1 MIHMP
6 CLRYFALLAVILS
19 TPVLAED
26 VKTPVKIACVGDS
39 IPAGV
44 GTKDISHDAYPAQL
58 ARLLGDKY
66 DVHNFGVSGATLL
79 NKGDKPYQKEPAF
92 HQALD
97 LKPDVVVIM
106 LGTNDTK
113 PQNWKFKD
121 EFSADYKDL
130 AGQFASLRGK
140 PKIYVCYPVDV
151 PGAGNF
157 GINDAGLKEEMPMI
171 GSLAKGMG
179 LTIIDLHT
187 PFVGKPKLLP
197 DRVHP
202 NTEGATLMAKT
213 VFEGL
218 TDRAGGA
225 NK

>member
-1 MIHMP
+1 M
-6 CLRYFALLAVILS
+6 RKSSKFALITLS
-19 TPVLAED
+19 VFFAATVSLTVRVYGEGATPTKV
-26 VKTPVKIACVGDS
+26 ACVGDS
-39 IPAGV
+39 ITAGV
-44 GTKDISHDAYPAQL
+44 GTKNPGNDAYPAQL
-58 ARLLGDKY
+58 AKMLGDKY

-79 NKGDKPYQKEPAF
+79 NRGDKPYQKEGAF

-121 EFSADYKDL
+121 EYTADYKDL
-130 AGQFASLRGK
+130 VRQFAALPSK

-151 PGAGNF
+151 PGAGNY
-157 GINDAGLKEEMPMI
+157 GINDAGLTEEMPMI
-171 GSLAKGMG
+171 EALARELG
-179 LTIIDLHT
+179 LTVIDLHT
-187 PFVGKPKLLP
+187 PFVGKPELLP

-213 VFEGL
+213 IAPAL
-218 TDRAGGA
+218 TA
-225 NK
+225 KQ